1 MPQGVECSFAVASD
15 GCKFYST
22 FTKTMS
28 TKIFQSYIYKKSTHL
43 YSHIHIHMYTH
54 MSEPGRVFHL
64 RFISPVSA
72 GHKIYSRT

>member
-1 MPQGVECSFAVASD
+1 MPQGVECSFAVVSD

-28 TKIFQSYIYKKSTHL
+28 NHIFIKKALTCT
-43 YSHIHIHMYTH
+43 HIHMYTH
-54 MSEPGRVFHL
+54 MSEPCRVFHL